1 MLTSGEKGILFLLAN
16 NKSKMSKLRLVKLM
30 FLISKRIPLYYFVPY
45 KYGPFSFQLYHDLSR
60 LEKDG
65 FVSIDDDSVRLAK
78 TDLPSVDPKIKNIV
92 RMNSERFSALDDK
105 MLLDYIYEEHPEYT
119 IFSQYMK
126 KMDYDRNSS
135 GIVTI
140 GYEGKTIDRF
150 LYELIKNKIGIV
162 ADVRRNAYSMKFG
175 FQRNKLKSYLEK
187 IGIDYIHMPE
197 LGIPSDSRKNLN
209 TYEDYQALFTGYRQ
223 DIETKLDSLERIK
236 LIGQNKK
243 VSLMCFEKDAK
254 YCHRGVIAERLRESG
269 VEVIDLG
276 PGKRNECW

>member
-1 MLTSGEKGILFLLAN
+1 MLTSGEKGILFLLNN

-30 FLISKRIPLYYFVPY
+30 FLVSKRIPLYYFVPY

-60 LEKDG
+60 LERDG
-65 FVSIDDDSVRLAK
+65 FVSIDDDSVHLVK
-78 TDLPSVDPKIKNIV
+78 TDLPSLDLKIKNIV

-140 GYEGKTIDRF
+140 GYEGKTIDKF

-209 TYEDYQALFTGYRQ
+209 SYEDYQALFAGYRQ
-223 DIETKLDSLERIK
+223 EIETKLDCLERIK
-236 LIGQNKK
+236 SISQNKK
-243 VSLMCFEKDAK
+243 VSLMCFEKDVK

-269 VEVIDLG
+269 VEVIDL
-276 PGKRNECW
+276 

>member
-1 MLTSGEKGILFLLAN
+1 MLTSGEKGILFLLIN

-65 FVSIDDDSVRLAK
+65 FVSIDDDSVRLVK
-78 TDLPSVDPKIKNIV
+78 TDLPSIDHKIKNIV

-140 GYEGKTIDRF
+140 GYEGKTIDKF

-175 FQRNKLKSYLEK
+175 FQRNKLESYLEK

-209 TYEDYQALFTGYRQ
+209 SYEDYQALFTSYRQ

-243 VSLMCFEKDAK
+243 VSLMCFEKDVK

-269 VEVIDLG
+269 VEVIDL
-276 PGKRNECW
+276 

>member
-1 MLTSGEKGILFLLAN
+1 MLTSGEKGILFLLIS

-30 FLISKRIPLYYFVPY
+30 FLVSKRIPLYYFVPY

-60 LEKDG
+60 LERDG
-65 FVSIDDDSVRLAK
+65 FVSIDDESVLLVK
-78 TDLPSVDPKIKNIV
+78 TDLPPTDPKIKNIV
-92 RMNSERFSALDDK
+92 RMNSERFAVLDDK
-105 MLLDYIYEEHPEYT
+105 MLLDYIYGENPEYT
-119 IFSQYMK
+119 IFSQYQK

-140 GYEGKTIDRF
+140 GYEGKTIDKF

-162 ADVRRNAYSMKFG
+162 ADVRKNAYSMKFG
-175 FQRNKLKSYLEK
+175 FQQNKLKSYLEK

-209 TYEDYQALFTGYRQ
+209 SYEDYLALFANYRRE
-223 DIETKLDSLERIK
+223 IETKLDCLERIK
-236 LIGQNKK
+236 SISQNKK
-243 VSLMCFEKDAK
+243 VSLMCFEKDVR

-269 VEVIDLG
+269 VEVIDL
-276 PGKRNECW
+276 

>member
-1 MLTSGEKGILFLLAN
+1 MLTSGEKGILFLLIN
-16 NKSKMSKLRLVKLM
+16 NKSRMSKLRLVKLM

-65 FVSIDDDSVRLAK
+65 FVSIDDDSVHLLKA
-78 TDLPSVDPKIKNIV
+78 DIPSVDHKIKNIV
-92 RMNSERFSALDDK
+92 RMNSEKYSALDDK

-140 GYEGKTIDRF
+140 GYEGKTIDKF

-175 FQRNKLKSYLEK
+175 FQRNKLESYLEK

-209 TYEDYQALFTGYRQ
+209 SYEDYQALFASYRH

-236 LIGQNKK
+236 SISQNKK
-243 VSLMCFEKDAK
+243 VSLMCFEKDVK
-254 YCHRGVIAERLRESG
+254 YCHRGVIAERLRKSG
-269 VEVIDLG
+269 VEVIDL
-276 PGKRNECW
+276 

>member
-65 FVSIDDDSVRLAK
+65 FVSIDDDSVHLLKA
-78 TDLPSVDPKIKNIV
+78 DIPSVDHKIKNIV

-140 GYEGKTIDRF
+140 GYEGKTIDKF

-209 TYEDYQALFTGYRQ
+209 SYEDYQALFASYRQ
-223 DIETKLDSLERIK
+223 DIETKLDCLERIK
-236 LIGQNKK
+236 SISQNKK
-243 VSLMCFEKDAK
+243 VSLMCFEKDVK

-269 VEVIDLG
+269 VEVIDL
-276 PGKRNECW
+276 

>member
-1 MLTSGEKGILFLLAN
+1 MLTSGEKGILFLLTN

-65 FVSIDDDSVRLAK
+65 FVSIDDDSVRLVK
-78 TDLPSVDPKIKNIV
+78 TDLPSLDHKIKNIV
-92 RMNSERFSALDDK
+92 RMNSEKYSTLDDK
-105 MLLDYIYEEHPEYT
+105 MLLDHIYEEHPEYT

-140 GYEGKTIDRF
+140 GYEGKTIDKF

-175 FQRNKLKSYLEK
+175 FQRNKLESYLEK

-209 TYEDYQALFTGYRQ
+209 SYEDYQALFVSYRQ

-243 VSLMCFEKDAK
+243 ISLMCFEKGVK

-269 VEVIDLG
+269 VEVIDL
-276 PGKRNECW
+276 